1 MARVPSESRVA
12 GVERTTLVPVPTSA
26 DRLVVT
32 SAPAGTAAWLWW
44 RNEMLVQDNDTHGA
58 CRQLD
63 LKRPAPS
70 PTHLHPHLPSPV
82 LVTPATP
89 SLTLVWESCTVVSCA
104 TVSQH
109 SCGKVAL
116 LCCVQHSEHSCGK
129 VVLLCRV
136 QQSVNTRVGRLYC
149 CVMCNT
155 VSQHSCGKVALLCR
169 VQHSQ

>member
-63 LKRPAPS
+63 PVAPCTLPSPHAPS
-70 PTHLHPHLPSPV
+70 PTLLHPRLPSPL
-82 LVTPATP
+82 LVPPATP

-104 TVSQH
+104 TQSTLVWE
-109 SCGKVAL
+109 SCT
-116 LCCVQHSEHSCGK
+116 
-129 VVLLCRV
+129 VVLCAT
-136 QQSVNTRVGRLYC
+136 QSVNTRVGKLHC
-149 CVMCNT
+149 CVVCNT
-155 VSQHSCGKVALLCR
+155 VSEH
-169 VQHSQ
+169 

>member
-44 RNEMLVQDNDTHGA
+44 RNEMLVQDNDTHGN

-63 LKRPAPS
+63 PVAPCTLPTPHAPS
-70 PTHLHPHLPSPV
+70 PTLLHPRLPSPL

-104 TVSQH
+104 T
-109 SCGKVAL
+109 
-116 LCCVQHSEHSCGK
+116 
-129 VVLLCRV
+129 
-136 QQSVNTRVGRLYC
+136 QSVNTRVGKLYC
-149 CVMCNT
+149 CVVCNTVNTRVGKLYCCVVCNT
-155 VSQHSCGKVALLCR
+155 VSEH
-169 VQHSQ
+169 